1 ELWGVL
7 LLVPWSIFGIDLL
20 LHLTGL
26 GAGPALAYD
35 TDVIAL
41 VAIYGVNTVA
51 FVVEYASYRRRMRDL
66 RLEHPELAAAYG
78 LRPCA
83 PTPLPP
89 RRRVRPRP
97 AATGWSPWPR
107 CCGRC
112 WACSRS
118 ASCRPACPPPRS
130 RSGARRSPRPCSWRT
145 RRAHA
150 PCG

>member
-1 ELWGVL
+1 EPACGCGVGLQPVPARRSSELVLALLLPGSGLADELWGVL

-41 VAIYGVNTVA
+41 MAIYGVNTVT

-78 LRPCA
+78 LRP
-83 PTPLPP
+83 
-89 RRRVRPRP
+89 
-97 AATGWSPWPR
+97 
-107 CCGRC
+107 
-112 WACSRS
+112 
-118 ASCRPACPPPRS
+118 
-130 RSGARRSPRPCSWRT
+130 
-145 RRAHA
+145 
-150 PCG
+150 